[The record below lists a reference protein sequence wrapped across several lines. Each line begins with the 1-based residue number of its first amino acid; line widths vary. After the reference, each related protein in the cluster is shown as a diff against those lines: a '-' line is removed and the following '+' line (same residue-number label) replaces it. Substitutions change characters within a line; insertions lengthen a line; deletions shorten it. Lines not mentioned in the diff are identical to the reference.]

1 MDEIDIETSGSR
13 VRFDGKLVTIDRV
26 SGTAKSV
33 FGARSTSLSVDRISG
48 VELVAA
54 TRFRSGHIRFAVPGA
69 QGSAAPTAPNRDEHA
84 VLFGRAQGKEFALLA
99 DAVRAALSR

>member
-1 MDEIDIETSGSR
+1 MDQFDIETSGSR
-13 VRFDGKLVTIDRV
+13 IRFDGKLVIIDRV

-33 FGARSTSLSVDRISG
+33 FGQRSTSLSVDRISG

-54 TRFRSGHIRFAVPGA
+54 TRFRSGHIRFAVPGG
-69 QGSAAPTAPNRDEHA
+69 QGSAAPTPVNRDEHA
-84 VLFGRAQGKEFALLA
+84 VLFSRGQAKEFEALA